1 MALIAAGATAPAG
14 GNGDKQA
21 STMTIALF
29 ARQQR
34 KTWRLPEIALVIGLS
49 VGGLILSLGVAAVT
63 WVDGPF
69 VGP

>member
-1 MALIAAGATAPAG
+1 
-14 GNGDKQA
+14 
-21 STMTIALF
+21 MTIALLS
-29 ARQQR
+29 RQQS

-63 WVDGPF
+63 WANGPF